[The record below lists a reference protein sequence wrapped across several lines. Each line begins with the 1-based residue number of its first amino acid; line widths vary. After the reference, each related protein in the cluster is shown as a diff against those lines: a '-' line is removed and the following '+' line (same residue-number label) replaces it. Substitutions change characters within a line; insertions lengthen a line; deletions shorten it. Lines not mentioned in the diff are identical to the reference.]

1 MRQRIAVTGAT
12 GFIGRHLVARL
23 ISGGDEVRAIV
34 RPGSRTFDRLSLPA
48 DVVVIRAALDE
59 TSLRHAFRDANVVVH
74 LAGIV
79 SSVRDQGFQD
89 VNVDGARA
97 VAAAAKSV
105 DAHLVNI
112 SSLAA
117 AGPASASAPRTEDDP
132 PAPITAYGRSKLAG
146 ERAIAAVTGL
156 RWTVL
161 RPGIVYGPGDRA
173 FLPLFA
179 AAARGVVPLVGRASA
194 SYSVIHVRDLVTAII
209 AAIDRRLDGDAIF
222 VAHPQPASTRQL
234 AESVRGAVERAT
246 VTIPVPM
253 SLTRLAAWA
262 GDLGGALTGRPQVI
276 NSRRYAEMSAD
287 GFVCR
292 IDRMRDRLGIV
303 AQIGLT
309 DGMAETA
316 AWYRETGWL

>member
-1 MRQRIAVTGAT
+1 MRRIAITGAT

-23 ISGGDEVRAIV
+23 TSGGDGVRAIV
-34 RPGSRTFDRLSLPA
+34 RPGSRALERLPLPPG
-48 DVVVIRAALDE
+48 VVIVRAALDE
-59 TSLRHAFRDANVVVH
+59 ASLREAFRDVNVVVH

-79 SSVRDQGFQD
+79 STVRDQTFQD
-89 VNVDGARA
+89 VNIGGTRA
-97 VAAAAKSV
+97 VAVSARAA
-105 DAHLVNI
+105 DAHLVSI

-117 AGPASASAPRTEDDP
+117 AGPAPASAPRTENDP
-132 PAPITAYGRSKLAG
+132 PAPITAYGRSKLDG
-146 ERAIAAVTGL
+146 ERAIAGVPGL

-173 FLPLFA
+173 FLPLFE
-179 AAARGVVPLVGRASA
+179 AAARGVMPLVGRSSA
-194 SYSVIHVRDLVTAII
+194 AYSVIQVHDLVTAII
-209 AAIDRRLDGDAIF
+209 AAIDRRLEGDTIF
-222 VAHPQPASTRQL
+222 VAHPRPATTRQL
-234 AESVRGAVERAT
+234 SESVRDAVGRTT

-262 GDLGGALTGRPQVI
+262 GDVAGGLTGRPQVI

-292 IDRMRDRLGIV
+292 VDYLHDRLGVV
-303 AQIGLT
+303 AQIELK

-316 AWYRETGWL
+316 AWYREKGWL